1 MSFNHGNRRFH
12 VLILTFFLGIF
23 IGLQASFMVTA
34 GESPHRF
41 LDHFHRVYQ
50 LVSTHYVEDPE
61 AKTLFYGAIKGMM
74 HSLDD
79 PYSRFLDEEDYGE
92 LKEMTTGKFVG
103 VGIEITIRDGE
114 VVVISPIED
123 SPAMK
128 AGIHSG
134 DVIVKVNDT
143 SLKNKK
149 LSETVRLIKGLAGTS
164 VTLYIKREDHENPLK
179 FEVEREP
186 IKISSLDS
194 EVIEY
199 NGKKIGYIKIKN
211 FGNDTAKDTEKILR
225 KYRKEKI
232 DNLIMDLRYNP
243 GGLLSAAVE
252 LSNLFLKKGEV
263 IVSTRGRDGAN
274 ERIFKSDELPV
285 FSGKLVVLVNKGSAS
300 ASEIFAGAIR
310 DNNRGLLMGQK
321 TFGKGS
327 VQKTFNLDDNMG
339 IAITIAR
346 YYTPSEEMIHQKG
359 IKPEVEVKQDILS
372 SEDRESLKKIQEK
385 KLLESFVTDDLTYNE
400 ETRKGF
406 VEMLEANDV
415 KLSDKAAHYILK
427 NRINRYQRKPL
438 YDLEFDNQLKEAVDR
453 F

>member
-1 MSFNHGNRRFH
+1 MFFNNGKRRFH
-12 VLILTFFLGIF
+12 VLILTFFLGLF
-23 IGLQASFMVTA
+23 IGLQASFMLRA

-50 LVSTHYVEDPE
+50 LVSNHYVEDPE
-61 AKTLFYGAIKGMM
+61 AKTLFHGAIKGMM
-74 HSLDD
+74 RSLDD
-79 PYSRFLDEEDYGE
+79 PYSRFLDEEDYEE

-134 DVIVKVNDT
+134 DIIYRVNDT
-143 SLKNKK
+143 SLKDKK
-149 LSETVRLIKGLAGTS
+149 LSEIVKLIKGLAGTK
-164 VTLYIKREDHENPLK
+164 VTLYVKREGHEDPIK
-179 FEVEREP
+179 FEVERAP

-194 EVIEY
+194 EIIEFD
-199 NGKKIGYIKIKN
+199 GKKIGYIKIKN

-225 KYRKEKI
+225 KYRREEI
-232 DNLIMDLRYNP
+232 DNLILDFRYNP

-285 FSGKLVVLVNKGSAS
+285 YSGELVVLVNKGSAS

-310 DNNRGLLMGQK
+310 DNKRGLLLGEK

-327 VQKTFNLDDNMG
+327 VQKTFNLDKDLG
-339 IAITIAR
+339 VAITIAR
-346 YYTPSEEMIHQKG
+346 YYTPSGEMIHQKG
-359 IKPEVEVKQDILS
+359 IKPEVEVKQQILS
-372 SEDRESLKKIQEK
+372 KKDRKALKTIQEK
-385 KLLESFVTDDLTYNE
+385 NLLESFVTDDLEYNE
-400 ETRKGF
+400 KTRKGF
-406 VEMLEANDV
+406 MEMLRANNV
-415 KLSDKAAHYILK
+415 TISEQAAHYILK
-427 NRINRYQRKPL
+427 NRINRYERKPL
-438 YDLEFDNQLKEAVDR
+438 YDLEFDRQLKEAVER